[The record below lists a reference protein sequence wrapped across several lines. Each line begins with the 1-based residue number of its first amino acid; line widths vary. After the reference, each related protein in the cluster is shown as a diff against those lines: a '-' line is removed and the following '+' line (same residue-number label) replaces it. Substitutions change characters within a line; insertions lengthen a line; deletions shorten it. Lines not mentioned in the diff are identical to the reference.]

1 MIKIISV
8 GKIKE
13 NYLAK
18 ICDDYVKKINKYHP
32 IQVIEVPF
40 KNDLQKEGELILK
53 HIKEKEEV
61 FLLAISGKSFNS
73 EQFSELIDRTFV
85 KNSNITLII
94 GGSNGVS
101 EKIKKLAKQQIS
113 FSKMTFPHQ
122 MFRLILFEQI
132 YRGFKILNNEPY
144 HK

>member
-18 ICDDYVKKINKYHP
+18 ICDGYVKKINKYHP
-32 IQVIEVPF
+32 IKVIEVPF
-40 KNDLQKEGELILK
+40 KNDLKKEKEAILK
-53 HIKEKEEV
+53 NIKEKETV
-61 FLLAISGKSFNS
+61 FLLAISGKSFSS
-73 EQFSELIDRTFV
+73 EQFSELLDNCFI

-94 GGSNGVS
+94 GGSNGVDD
-101 EKIKKLAKQQIS
+101 EIKKLAKQQIS

-132 YRGFKILNNEPY
+132 YRAFKILNNEPY

>member
-13 NYLAK
+13 SYLQKACEAYQK
-18 ICDDYVKKINKYHP
+18 RIAKYHLLK
-32 IQVIEVPF
+32 VIEIPF
-40 KNDLQKEGELILK
+40 KDNLVKERDLILK
-53 HIKEKEEV
+53 NINDKDFV
-61 FLLAISGKSFNS
+61 LLLAISGIQISS
-73 EQFSELIDRTFV
+73 EELSELIEKTFI
-85 KNSNITLII
+85 NHPNITLII
-94 GGSNGVS
+94 GGSNGVH
-101 EKIKKLAKQQIS
+101 EDIKKIAKKQIS

-132 YRGFKILNNEPY
+132 YRAFKIINNEKY